1 MKSIRFRLMIAA
13 LAVLLGSTMAK
24 SQTADEAPAPPSPPM
39 HGHRMGMGMGME
51 GHLHFMAAKLNLT
64 DDQKSQMKTVMQKE
78 HSNMKPL
85 HQQERLIDQQLREFV
100 EGNFD
105 EAKVQALA
113 AQKAQIQAQLTVQ
126 ETRIHNQ
133 LYQILNTDQ
142 KAQLK
147 QMEADH
153 QARMQQRMSQ
163 KPPAPPEQ

>member
-13 LAVLLGSTMAK
+13 LAVLLGSTFAK
-24 SQTADEAPAPPSPPM
+24 SQSTDEAPAPPTM
-39 HGHRMGMGMGME
+39 HHHGMGRGMGME

-64 DDQKSQMKTVMQKE
+64 DDQKSQMKTIMQKE

-85 HQQERLIDQQLREFV
+85 HQQERAIDQQLREFI

-105 EAKVQALA
+105 EAKVQTLA

-126 ETRIHNQ
+126 ETRIHNE

-147 QMEADH
+147 QMEADRK
-153 QARMQQRMSQ
+153 ARMQERMSQ
-163 KPPAPPEQ
+163 KPPAPPAQ